1 MVNHCRQNLCARDED
16 VTKKYA
22 ATSWIIYIPRNSMYV
37 KIYVHVVYEICEMQA
52 HEVYEMYNKNRIF
65 LQC

>member
-1 MVNHCRQNLCARDED
+1 MSKFMYILCI
-16 VTKKYA
+16 KY
-22 ATSWIIYIPRNSMYV
+22 V
-37 KIYVHVVYEICEMQA
+37 EMQA